1 MAQRDGVDFHLPDEI
16 LAVIPTDPYD
26 QLDVA
31 RKITSM
37 ALASRVTRL
46 ESDSARLRQQIADR
60 DRTIEELHEKV
71 ARLDRVVQEYS
82 AKLKGSLEE
91 NAKLVRERDMLSVTA
106 KKLARN
112 LAKLETFKRQLMQ
125 TLSEDNLNQLSE
137 IAAEDNSDNLVAR
150 IPSWRDAYQNMV
162 SRNPSWEEESTSSHA
177 VSDIA
182 SGSTATWGSTQNGN
196 EFSITKY
203 SAPAATFGSSQRG
216 GFSTTGSSPR
226 TLSGN
231 TSPRKSSLDVN
242 AISASYSRSSQP
254 VSAPVSPP
262 KRRPFSERPRMDG
275 KEFFRQARSRLS
287 YEQFGAFLA
296 NIKEFNSR
304 KQSKEETLQ
313 KAEEIFG
320 SENKDLFISFQN
332 MINRDQP

>member
-37 ALASRVTRL
+37 AIASRVTRL
-46 ESDSARLRQQIADR
+46 EFDSARLRQQIADR

-71 ARLDRVVQEYS
+71 ARLDRLVQEYS
-82 AKLKGSLEE
+82 VKLKGSLEE
-91 NAKLVRERDMLSVTA
+91 NAKLVQERDMLSVTA

-112 LAKLETFKRQLMQ
+112 LAKLETFKKQLMQ

-137 IAAEDNSDNLVAR
+137 IAADDNSDNLVAR
-150 IPSWRDAYQNMV
+150 IPTWRDTYQNMV
-162 SRNPSWEEESTSSHA
+162 SRNPSWEEESTSSQTL
-177 VSDIA
+177 SDIA

-196 EFSITKY
+196 ELSITKY
-203 SAPAATFGSSQRG
+203 NAPAVTFGSSQR

-226 TLSGN
+226 TLSGT

-296 NIKEFNSR
+296 NIKDFNSR
-304 KQSKEETLQ
+304 KQSREETLQ
-313 KAEEIFG
+313 KAEEIIG

-332 MINRDQP
+332 LINRDQS